1 MFVFKRGGASERGS
15 EGASERVSEQA
26 SAAILALSDFAGKAV
41 PKEQE

>member
-1 MFVFKRGGASERGS
+1 MFVFKGGGASER
-15 EGASERVSEQA
+15 ARERVSEQA